1 MARVREP
8 PGEQDAEGME
18 ADGAHNRANFP
29 LAPSSL
35 PLFRTTPTVPNFLTV
50 DLTRTGSRKAAA
62 TFRTTLDGPSVGL
75 VVVPSRSRIGT
86 SLLGNSWTGV
96 SRWLLG

>member
-8 PGEQDAEGME
+8 PGEQDADGME

-50 DLTRTGSRKAAA
+50 DLTRTGSRKGRSH
-62 TFRTTLDGPSVGL
+62 FPDNPGRPVGW
-75 VVVPSRSRIGT
+75 PRCCPIAFQDRD
-86 SLLGNSWTGV
+86 
-96 SRWLLG
+96 